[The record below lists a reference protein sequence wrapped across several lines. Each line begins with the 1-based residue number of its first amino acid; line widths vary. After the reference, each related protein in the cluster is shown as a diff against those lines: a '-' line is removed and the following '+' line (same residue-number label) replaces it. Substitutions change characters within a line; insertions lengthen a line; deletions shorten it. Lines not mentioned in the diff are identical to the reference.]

1 MIHIDL
7 IYLSAISILA
17 PTVLGAAIFKFLP
30 KDLRIVAFLV
40 FVTCLLEAVSF
51 AASLAYINNLFLFHL
66 FTYIEF
72 ACISYMYLSLFKRI
86 RLIRYGIPIL
96 SATFVVLSIYFL
108 LKKEYFDHYNSA
120 QRGLEQLIILVYV
133 LLFLYLFSK
142 RLPEERHLLK
152 PYFYLSI
159 GWLIYFSGTFVIFL
173 DAYGYLDLSRFLNWS
188 VHSVLNIFLN
198 AIYFA
203 VFWMAG
209 RMMRSKS

>member
-1 MIHIDL
+1 M
-7 IYLSAISILA
+7 YLSMISILA
-17 PTVLGAAIFKFLP
+17 PTFLGVGLFRSLP
-30 KDLRIVAFLV
+30 RELRILAFFV
-40 FVTCLLEAVSF
+40 FATCLLEGVVYVAWLYNV
-51 AASLAYINNLFLFHL
+51 NNLGMFHL
-66 FTYIEF
+66 FTFVEFIFVSIIYYRLLKSIRVVRYAILALGLFFMTASAYI
-72 ACISYMYLSLFKRI
+72 LFKQ
-86 RLIRYGIPIL
+86 
-96 SATFVVLSIYFL
+96 
-108 LKKEYFDHYNSA
+108 EYFDQYNST
-120 QRGLEQLIILVYV
+120 QRGIEQLIILVYV

-173 DAYGYLDLSRFLNWS
+173 DAYGYIDLSRFLNWS

-209 RMMRSKS
+209 RMMRSNR